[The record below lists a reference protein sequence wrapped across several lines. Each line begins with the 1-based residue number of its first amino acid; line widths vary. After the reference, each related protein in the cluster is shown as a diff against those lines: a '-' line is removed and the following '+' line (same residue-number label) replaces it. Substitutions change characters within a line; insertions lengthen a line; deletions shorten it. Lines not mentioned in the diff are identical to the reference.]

1 MAGPKAGDSLNGPP
15 LGDGRAW
22 FLRRLNL
29 FEGMTDDEIESVGG
43 MLRQRHCESGQQI
56 RDAEG
61 DHLFLL
67 KDGQVRLY
75 RITPDGEEVTT
86 AVIRPGQL
94 FGLGGMIGKAGISQA
109 EALVPSVICDATAT
123 HFMGVLARHP
133 LLMARVTM
141 TMARQIFQ
149 LEETI
154 ERMGMHTASA
164 RVAAVVCDLAE
175 EAIAGG
181 GEAVLPYNQTQIAK
195 LAGLTRESVAR
206 VISAWR
212 EEGVVAAG
220 NPIRVLDHKR
230 IRAMASGD
238 TASDQPS

>member
-56 RDAEG
+56 RDLEG
-61 DHLFLL
+61 DRLFLL

-86 AVIRPGQL
+86 AVIKRGQL
-94 FGLGGMIGKAGISQA
+94 FGLGGMIGKAGVSQA
-109 EALVPSVICDATAT
+109 EALAPSVICDATAS
-123 HFMGVLARHP
+123 HFMSVLARHP
-133 LLMARVTM
+133 LLMAGVTM

-181 GEAVLPYNQTQIAK
+181 GEAGFAYNQTQNAQP
-195 LAGLTRESVAR
+195 ARLTR
-206 VISAWR
+206 
-212 EEGVVAAG
+212 GVVARG
-220 NPIRVLDHKR
+220 I
-230 IRAMASGD
+230 SGGGGKGGGP
-238 TASDQPS
+238 AREPPPAVS